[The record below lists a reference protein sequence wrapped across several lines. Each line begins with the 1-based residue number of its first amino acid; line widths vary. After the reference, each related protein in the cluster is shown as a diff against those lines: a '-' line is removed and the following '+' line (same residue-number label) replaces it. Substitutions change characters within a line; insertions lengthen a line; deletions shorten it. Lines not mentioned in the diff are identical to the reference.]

1 LLNDALRLSSEYP
14 SSSQPTELFPFRL
27 DLIYA
32 EAGSGNRN
40 VANTKIMS
48 RQGKFAFLSAG
59 HPSFWR
65 SALRRLGIVI
75 GLVAL
80 FALGMRVAG
89 PYLISSSVV
98 RSAMERGISQWT
110 GFRTVIKGDSDLA
123 YWPSSRIVINQVLI
137 YADNDQNKE
146 PLIEIPRLVAFFD
159 LFSMLRGVPDFSEFT
174 FFKPTINLKSD
185 ENGALNW
192 SSRGKLAQAIAFF
205 QEPSADPGQFPKN
218 LDLRLGDVRIENG
231 IVNFQ
236 SIRGMTFT
244 VSNIT
249 ASIVWPKL
257 TQPLT
262 ATVNAALNLNPFN
275 LNLVAAN
282 PLPLMAGRN
291 EPLDVSVQ
299 SNPLNLSFS
308 GMTSLQN
315 RGFINGHLS
324 VQAPSLADL
333 FLYAGL
339 SEEKTGALND
349 FKLSSTVSSEGSTLR
364 LNDLTFSV
372 ASTTASGVMDIGL
385 EPHTL
390 PQITGTLAFDRF
402 SIDKAV
408 EGFGPTAS
416 GAMDTSFFQ
425 RIRMDL
431 RVSAEEATYSG
442 LSLQKL
448 AAGIRIGESAFL
460 GGRLS
465 GRLLVRDTSSSDKGG
480 GSVDLRA
487 EQIDLGALARAIP
500 LTGPYPDAKGTIM
513 LSASTDLPLPET
525 SLANYHGTLEISAL
539 NGSVNHFS
547 EAELRKVSASKKFFS
562 LKETETGDYPFQS
575 FTLTAGFADGIADI
589 KTMQIIG
596 RDSEIVIDGMVPYPA
611 FSLALTGSLTQRADP
626 SAPEALQMFIGGTLA
641 SAVLSPIPSTQNTRQ

>member
-1 LLNDALRLSSEYP
+1 
-14 SSSQPTELFPFRL
+14 
-27 DLIYA
+27 
-32 EAGSGNRN
+32 
-40 VANTKIMS
+40 
-48 RQGKFAFLSAG
+48 
-59 HPSFWR
+59 
-65 SALRRLGIVI
+65 
-75 GLVAL
+75 
-80 FALGMRVAG
+80 
-89 PYLISSSVV
+89 
-98 RSAMERGISQWT
+98 MERGISQWT

-137 YADNDQNKE
+137 YADDDQAKA

-174 FFKPTINLKSD
+174 FFKPTINLES
-185 ENGALNW
+185 EQNGALNW

-205 QEPSADPGQFPKN
+205 KEPAADKSQFPKD

-231 IVNFQ
+231 IINFH

-249 ASIVWPKL
+249 ASIAWPSL
-257 TQPLT
+257 TRPLT

-275 LNLVAAN
+275 LTLVASN
-282 PLPLMAGRN
+282 PLPLLAGRN
-291 EPLDVSVQ
+291 EPLDVTVESD
-299 SNPLNLSFS
+299 PLDLSFS
-308 GMTSLQN
+308 GVTSLQN
-315 RGFINGHLS
+315 QGFINGHLS
-324 VQAPSLADL
+324 MQAPSLADL

-349 FKLSSTVSSEGSTLR
+349 FTLSSEVSSEGSTLR
-364 LNDLTFSV
+364 LNGLTFSV

-385 EPHTL
+385 APQAL

-448 AAGIRIGESAFL
+448 AAGIRIADGRATLNLGESAFL

-500 LTGPYPDAKGTIM
+500 LTGPYPDAKGTIV
-513 LSASTDLPLPET
+513 LSASTDQPLPET
-525 SLANYHGTLEISAL
+525 SLANYHGTLEFSAL
-539 NGSVNHFS
+539 NGTVNHFS
-547 EAELRKVSASKKFFS
+547 EAELRRVSASKKFFS
-562 LKETETGDYPFQS
+562 LKETENGDYPFQS

-611 FSLALTGSLTQRADP
+611 FSLALTGSLTQRANK
-626 SAPEALQMFIGGTLA
+626 SAPEAMQMFIGGTVA